1 MSWLG
6 KKSDGNVKVGLRPGV
21 AGPLLF
27 LAPVPQTRS
36 GNRRHREDRGDGHVV
51 SRVGSV
57 CADERCYSSRNC
69 NYYYLHRGNTFAQT
83 YFEVV
88 TFRASRGVGPLVRRN
103 FALGGE
109 AHRAHGTSEGV
120 LAGVGP
126 FVPQKVALDG
136 EPVWTHRASV
146 GLLAGVG
153 PLVLGNRALL
163 GEALRVDRVGVGL
176 LACGRTPTP
185 SIHPQ

>member
-1 MSWLG
+1 VLTSAATA
-6 KKSDGNVKVGLRPGV
+6 VGTAIIIICIGVLYIRANLLR
-21 AGPLLF
+21 
-27 LAPVPQTRS
+27 
-36 GNRRHREDRGDGHVV
+36 
-51 SRVGSV
+51 
-57 CADERCYSSRNC
+57 SS
-69 NYYYLHRGNTFAQT
+69 
-83 YFEVV
+83 YFW
-88 TFRASRGVGPLVRRN
+88 ASRGVGPLVRRN